1 VGTRTRDGSS
11 SERDLGEAERVGA
24 ELRKGKDRTVE
35 RGVASS
41 SLGVA
46 TIGGEIWARLRGAGL
61 PGRGVEVA
69 HLYEEDS
76 VSLLMVGYLRREG
89 GIPKGGEVSVRRS
102 QTPLSAK

>member
-1 VGTRTRDGSS
+1 
-11 SERDLGEAERVGA
+11 
-24 ELRKGKDRTVE
+24 
-35 RGVASS
+35 
-41 SLGVA
+41 
-46 TIGGEIWARLRGAGL
+46 
-61 PGRGVEVA
+61 VEVA